1 MGKQTDPD
9 ITGGRPWMR
18 LYYECKKKRNVG
30 NPKGILVVALRVI
43 LYPQAYP
50 FLSKQQDNYIFLEHS
65 T

>member
-30 NPKGILVVALRVI
+30 NPKGIFVVSLRVI

-50 FLSKQQDNYIFLEHS
+50 FLSKH
-65 T
+65 